1 MAAQFRSRRFTAGVI
16 CRTPNAKCRTPNAE
30 RRTPNAERRTPNAE
44 RRTPNAERRTPNA
57 ERRTPNAE
65 RRTPNAERRTPND
78 CLSAVY
84 LVKHVQSGTKL
95 DLSTTMA
102 AEQIL
107 ISSRYK
113 VLYYPIYPHFL
124 QCQFL
129 DCNHVNAFVCD
140 VFTCTSRFIAETKTE
155 WQILLTR

>member
-1 MAAQFRSRRFTAGVI
+1 MEQSSSKPKFKIGDMVRISKYKRKVFDKGY
-16 CRTPNAKCRTPNAE
+16 TPNWSEEVFTGRGNLPNAERQMPNAE
-30 RRTPNAERRTPNAE
+30 RRTQNAK

-84 LVKHVQSGTKL
+84 LVKHVQSGTRL

-102 AEQIL
+102 AE
-107 ISSRYK
+107 
-113 VLYYPIYPHFL
+113 
-124 QCQFL
+124 
-129 DCNHVNAFVCD
+129 
-140 VFTCTSRFIAETKTE
+140 
-155 WQILLTR
+155 